1 MRYFL
6 ELSYKGGRYH
16 GWQKQRNALSVQE
29 VIEQS
34 LSTLFKNPIEILGCG
49 RTDTGVHAFRYM
61 AHFETEEVISEDFIY
76 RINAILPED
85 VAIYRIIPVNQD
97 MNARFLAVSRSYKYF
112 IHTQKEPF
120 LTDRSYFFR
129 FRQKPDLEAMN
140 YFCTQLLGVH
150 DFSSF
155 EKKGSDNENSL
166 CHVTLAKWEMNDHE
180 LVFEITANR
189 FLRNMVR
196 AIVGTCLMIGTG
208 KANADEVLQKVKNR
222 ENIALQMIAPAHGLY
237 LWKIVYPEFSTEP

>member
-1 MRYFL
+1 MRYFF
-6 ELSYKGGRYH
+6 ELSYKGSRYH

-29 VIEQS
+29 VIEQA
-34 LSTLFKNPIEILGCG
+34 LSTLFKNPVEILGCG

-61 AHFETEEVISEDFIY
+61 AQFETEETIPEDFIY

-85 VAIYRIIPVNQD
+85 VAVYRFFPVSQE
-97 MNARFLAVSRSYKYF
+97 MNARFEAVSRTYKYF
-112 IHTQKEPF
+112 IHTRKEPF
-120 LTDRSYFFR
+120 LADRSYFFR
-129 FRQKPDLEAMN
+129 FRQKPDIEAMN
-140 YFCTQLLGVH
+140 FFCAQLLEIK

-166 CHVTLAKWEMNDHE
+166 CTLTRAKWEWSESEM
-180 LVFEITANR
+180 VFEITANR

-208 KANADEVLQKVKNR
+208 KANADDVLQKVKNR
-222 ENIALQMIAPAHGLY
+222 ETVALLMTAPAHGLH
-237 LWKIVYPEFSTEP
+237 LWKIVYPEFSTES